1 MNTSRRLWDQNSKI
15 SWQHIVTKIRWEI
28 LPASTWD
35 AGDYKAWEDASRSKN
50 AFSKSHGLWDRAYK
64 KRIDQPG
71 QMQWSKFSIKI
82 LGVTFGNSI
91 L

>member
-1 MNTSRRLWDQNSKI
+1 MRI
-15 SWQHIVTKIRWEI
+15 CWQHIVTKIRWEI

-35 AGDYKAWEDASRSKN
+35 AGDYKAWADASRSKN
-50 AFSKSHGLWDRAYK
+50 AFSKSHGLWDGAYK

-71 QMQWSKFSIKI
+71 QMQWSKFSIKV